1 MLHWFYVFNYL
12 LVCSFVSLMFLNR
25 SFLSIILLGE
35 FILLIL
41 FSIGL
46 FLSGIYNIYF
56 ASAFGFILLVFGGL
70 ELALN
75 ILIYLM

>member
-1 MLHWFYVFNYL
+1 MLHWFYIFNYL
-12 LVCSFVSLMFLNR
+12 LLCCFVSLTFINR

-35 FILLIL
+35 FLLVIL

-46 FLSGIYNIYF
+46 FLSGFYNLYF
-56 ASAFGFILLVFGGL
+56 ASAFGFVLLVFGGL

-75 ILIYLM
+75 VLIYLM